1 MTGVD
6 SEALSHIGTVLKG
19 KYRLDSVI
27 GSGGV
32 ATVYAATHR
41 NKKRFAIKML
51 HREFSAHDDVRA
63 GFLREGYAANSVG
76 HPGVVNVLDDDTAD
90 DGSAFLVME
99 LLEGRSVESLRE
111 RRGGQ
116 LPVPVVLAIAEQ
128 LLDVL
133 AVAHARGIVHR
144 DIKPE
149 NLFVTRSGQLKV
161 LDFGIA
167 RAFDVAQDNP
177 DGWGSGKVFGTPVYM
192 APEQAAALDGEID
205 PQTDVWGVG
214 ATLFTLLSGHT
225 VHEGETVEQVA
236 LLAATKAA
244 RSLASVCEVP
254 APVVELVDRALAF
267 AKNDRWSSAWEMR
280 DEARLRAIALL
291 GNAPP
296 PEFLAKALPNDSEAP
311 PSSRELL
318 TVIAARTAGPTV
330 PAPPPEMEG
339 QDAALPAL
347 PPAPLLPVLVV
358 PALAPSANTPAP
370 SAPVTLDAS
379 ESSVPPAA
387 AGPTFATRKRV
398 AVFAAAGA
406 ALGIVLV
413 LAMLSQSRGPAPA
426 AGAQGAA
433 EHPAQTT
440 ATAPTATATAAASV
454 TPAPSA
460 APSASIAPS
469 KATVPE
475 LSVEDLPAATTTATA
490 IATATATAAPPTT
503 PPATATATAT
513 PTKPV
518 AARRAKDD
526 YGF

>member
-19 KYRLDSVI
+19 KYRLDSVV

-99 LLEGRSVESLRE
+99 LLEGRSVENLRE
-111 RRGGQ
+111 RRGGR

-133 AVAHARGIVHR
+133 AEAHARGIVHR

-149 NLFVTRSGQLKV
+149 NLFITRAGQLKV

-205 PQTDVWGVG
+205 PLTDVWGVG
-214 ATLFTLLSGHT
+214 ATLFALLSGHT
-225 VHEGETVEQVA
+225 VHEGESIEQVA
-236 LLAATKAA
+236 LLAATKPA

-291 GNAPP
+291 GSPPAP
-296 PEFLAKALPNDSEAP
+296 ELLAKALPNDSEAP

-339 QDAALPAL
+339 QDAPLPAPPRVPAFSSPSPLPAPALTAALPG
-347 PPAPLLPVLVV
+347 
-358 PALAPSANTPAP
+358 PAP

-387 AGPTFATRKRV
+387 AGSSFATRKRM
-398 AVFAAAGA
+398 AVFAAGGA
-406 ALGIVLV
+406 ALGIALV
-413 LAMLSQSRGPAPA
+413 LAMFSQSRGAAPA
-426 AGAQGAA
+426 AAAQGAA
-433 EHPAQTT
+433 EHPAQMSAPQT
-440 ATAPTATATAAASV
+440 ATAIV

-460 APSASIAPS
+460 APSASVDPS
-469 KATVPE
+469 KPSVPE
-475 LSVEDLPAATTTATA
+475 LSVEDLPAA
-490 IATATATAAPPTT
+490 
-503 PPATATATAT
+503 ATATATAT
-513 PTKPV
+513 ATTTTTTTSPTKPV
-518 AARRAKDD
+518 AARRSSQD

>member
-1 MTGVD
+1 MTCVD

-51 HREFSAHDDVRA
+51 HREFSAHEDVRA

-76 HPGVVNVLDDDTAD
+76 HAGVVNVLDDDTAD

-99 LLEGRSVESLRE
+99 LLEGRSVENLRE
-111 RRGGQ
+111 RRGGR

-149 NLFVTRSGQLKV
+149 NLFVTRAGQLKV

-205 PQTDVWGVG
+205 PLTDVWGVG

-291 GNAPP
+291 G
-296 PEFLAKALPNDSEAP
+296 
-311 PSSRELL
+311 
-318 TVIAARTAGPTV
+318 TAGPTL

-339 QDAALPAL
+339 QEAPLLAL
-347 PPAPLLPVLVV
+347 PPAPRL
-358 PALAPSANTPAP
+358 PALVATPLPAPAP

-379 ESSVPPAA
+379 EPSEPPPVT
-387 AGPTFATRKRV
+387 GPSFAKHKRV

-406 ALGIVLV
+406 ALGIVVV
-413 LAMLSQSRGPAPA
+413 LAMFSQSRAPAPTA
-426 AGAQGAA
+426 AGAQAA
-433 EHPAQTT
+433 TPV
-440 ATAPTATATAAASV
+440 ASV
-454 TPAPSA
+454 TAAPSA
-460 APSASIAPS
+460 APVASVEPP
-469 KATVPE
+469 KPPVPE
-475 LSVEDLPAATTTATA
+475 LSVEDLPAASTTASATTTATA
-490 IATATATAAPPTT
+490 PPPTATSTAAPP
-503 PPATATATAT
+503 
-513 PTKPV
+513 KPV
-518 AARRAKDD
+518 ARPRSED

>member
-99 LLEGRSVESLRE
+99 LLEGRSVENLRE

-149 NLFVTRSGQLKV
+149 NLFVTRAGQLKV

-177 DGWGSGKVFGTPVYM
+177 DVWGSGKVFGTPVYM

-244 RSLASVCEVP
+244 RSLASVCDVP

-291 GNAPP
+291 GSAPP

-318 TVIAARTAGPTV
+318 TTIAARTAGPTI

-339 QDAALPAL
+339 QDAPLPA
-347 PPAPLLPVLVV
+347 PSPAPDLAALVAVPLP
-358 PALAPSANTPAP
+358 AAAP

-379 ESSVPPAA
+379 KSSEPPPVT
-387 AGPTFATRKRV
+387 GSSFAMRKRV
-398 AVFAAAGA
+398 AVFAAGGA
-406 ALGIVLV
+406 ALGIVVV
-413 LAMLSQSRGPAPA
+413 LAMLSQSRGAAPTA
-426 AGAQGAA
+426 ASPQGAA
-433 EHPAQTT
+433 EQMTQTPA
-440 ATAPTATATAAASV
+440 APTVPPTPGASV
-454 TPAPSA
+454 TAAQSA
-460 APSASIAPS
+460 APSASVAPS
-469 KATVPE
+469 KPSVPE
-475 LSVEDLPAATTTATA
+475 LSVEDLPAATAM
-490 IATATATAAPPTT
+490 ATAA
-503 PPATATATAT
+503 ATATATAT
-513 PTKPV
+513 TTATPATTPSLPWNRTLLLV
-518 AARRAKDD
+518 RL
-526 YGF
+526 